1 MWQDS
6 DNEHKSLYRR
16 HGLKNYK
23 KRIQYDF
30 KMNTKEVYNALIL
43 GIRDYFKKNNFK
55 KAVIGLSGG
64 LDSSV
69 AISLVVKALSRPNVI
84 AILMPDI
91 GTTSTRSMKN
101 AEMLVKKLKIKHHNV
116 AINDLVQFFKNL
128 SKRLHYKSQI
138 YAISNVKA
146 RTRMMILYYFANL
159 ENALV
164 IGTSDKSEIA
174 LGYTTKHGDNAADIL
189 VIGDLWKT
197 EVIEMGKFL
206 SVPETILK
214 KKPSAE
220 LVKGITAEKE
230 LGASYQVLDKILK
243 AHIEDG
249 LSPKQIIDKGFNK
262 KLVKNVIDRIRLN
275 EHKRRTAMLI
285 RVSEKS
291 FHGMEWRM
299 PITNRFKG

>member
-1 MWQDS
+1 
-6 DNEHKSLYRR
+6 
-16 HGLKNYK
+16 
-23 KRIQYDF
+23 
-30 KMNTKEVYNALIL
+30 MNIREACDALVL
-43 GIRDYFKKNNFK
+43 GARDYFRKNNFS
-55 KAVIGLSGG
+55 KAIVGLSGG

-69 AISLVVKALSRPNVI
+69 AISIVAKALGKGNVT

-91 GTTSTRSMKN
+91 GTTSPNSMRLAK
-101 AEMLVKKLKIKHHNV
+101 ELLKKLQVRHFEIP
-116 AINDLVQFFKNL
+116 INDFVRFFKGL
-128 SKRLHYKSQI
+128 SKKMNYKDEI
-138 YAISNVKA
+138 YAISNVNA
-146 RTRMMILYYFANL
+146 RTRMMMLYFFANL

-164 IGTSDKSEIA
+164 VGTSDKSEIA
-174 LGYTTKHGDNAADIL
+174 LGYTTKYGDNAADIL

-197 EVIEMGKFL
+197 EVIEMGRFL
-206 SVPETILK
+206 GIPESILR

-230 LGASYQVLDKILK
+230 LGASYDVLDKILK
-243 AHIEDG
+243 ICIEDG
-249 LSPKQIIDKGFNK
+249 LSPEQITSKGFNK
-262 KLVKNVIDRIRLN
+262 KLVSNVIDRIRLN